1 MTSCWNNCR
10 LCILVCTAVLSAL
23 LAGSDAALRVEP
35 PFLFAGQREMDADR
49 RLRAVRLPFELR
61 ANDVVRHVVNVD
73 SRFRDTPMASDSS
86 PTDFYYTML
95 APVRNV
101 LRVRVTS
108 VEFPNNYRF
117 FTERR
122 RNVSVRVLYMDG
134 ATGMAVVL
142 SVPDGNYTAGDMVD
156 ALEVAILDASGSPTA
171 PGFGAVGLGVTF
183 SENTGTFTFTGR
195 SRFGLD
201 MTWVGGP
208 GVAGCGSAAGAPV
221 AWNRPFDYG
230 LGWYLGFTRRLHNA
244 TGSGASWSLESDG
257 CANFAGDNYVFLR
270 VNDWACVRQMV
281 TVYESG
287 TPPPKPARN
296 DFVALA
302 KVVLREPKNYMT
314 FDDYASQHAKEVV
327 FPAPVDLSRLRIQ
340 VLDPYGELLDLC
352 TAQWSF
358 SLEVLEVRNPL
369 LFNALRD
376 SLVAAGFG
384 SGKVRG
390 EGEGEGE
397 LITRPGTGLLGRYA
411 YYAGDGTG
419 IAGGAAGP

>member
-1 MTSCWNNCR
+1 MDG
-10 LCILVCTAVLSAL
+10 V
-23 LAGSDAALRVEP
+23 AA
-35 PFLFAGQREMDADR
+35 DK

-61 ANDVVRHVVNVD
+61 ANDVVRHIVNVD
-73 SRFRDTPMASDSS
+73 SRFRDTPGASDSS

-101 LRVRVTS
+101 LRVRVAS

-134 ATGMAVVL
+134 SAGMAMVL
-142 SVPDGNYTAGDMVD
+142 TVPDGNYTAGDMVD
-156 ALEVAILDASGSPTA
+156 ALGSAILDASAGA
-171 PGFGAVGLGVTF
+171 FGTLGLGVSFNET
-183 SENTGTFTFTGR
+183 TGTFTFTGR
-195 SRFGLD
+195 RTFGLD
-201 MTWVGGP
+201 MTWIGG
-208 GVAGCGSAAGAPV
+208 GSAPV

-230 LGWYLGFTRRLHNA
+230 LGWYLGFTRRLHTA
-244 TGSGASWSLESDG
+244 VAVGTTSYSLESDG

-281 TVYESG
+281 TVYETVGGGGG
-287 TPPPKPARN
+287 TVPVRN

-302 KVVLREPKNYMT
+302 KVVLREPKNYMA
-314 FDDYASQHAKEVV
+314 FDDLAGQHAKEVV

-352 TAQWSF
+352 TAQWSM
-358 SLEVLEVRNPL
+358 SLELLEVRNPL

-376 SLVAAGFG
+376 SLVAAGTG
-384 SGKVRG
+384 AGD
-390 EGEGEGE
+390 
-397 LITRPGTGLLGRYA
+397 LITRPGTGVAGRYA
-411 YYAGDGTG
+411 YFAGDGTG
-419 IAGGAAGP
+419 VAGGAVGP

>member
-1 MTSCWNNCR
+1 MEG
-10 LCILVCTAVLSAL
+10 
-23 LAGSDAALRVEP
+23 AGAA
-35 PFLFAGQREMDADR
+35 ADK
-49 RLRAVRLPFELR
+49 RLRAVRFPFELR

-73 SRFRDTPMASDSS
+73 SRFRDTPGS

-122 RNVSVRVLYMDG
+122 RNVSVRVLYTVGPPG
-134 ATGMAVVL
+134 AETGMAVVL

-156 ALEVAILDASGSPTA
+156 ALGVAIADASGAT
-171 PGFGAVGLGVTF
+171 GFAAVGLAVTF
-183 SENTGTFTFTGR
+183 SETTGTFTFTG
-195 SRFGLD
+195 SRYFGLD
-201 MTWVGGP
+201 MTWIGGP
-208 GVAGCGSAAGAPV
+208 GVAGCGTAAGGAV

-230 LGWYLGFTRRLHNA
+230 LGWYLGFTRRLHTA
-244 TGSGASWSLESDG
+244 TPTGGRYVLESDG

-270 VNDWACVRQMV
+270 VNDWTCVRQMV
-281 TVYESG
+281 TVYETVGGGGG
-287 TPPPKPARN
+287 TVPVRN

-302 KVVLREPKNYMT
+302 KVVLREPKNYMA

-376 SLVAAGFG
+376 SLAAAGFG

-397 LITRPGTGLLGRYA
+397 LITRPGTGVLGRYA

>member
-1 MTSCWNNCR
+1 ME
-10 LCILVCTAVLSAL
+10 A
-23 LAGSDAALRVEP
+23 
-35 PFLFAGQREMDADR
+35 ADR

-61 ANDVVRHVVNVD
+61 ANDVVRHVVSVD
-73 SRFRDTPMASDSS
+73 SRFRDTPAAADSS

-122 RNVSVRVLYMDG
+122 RNVSVRVLYMSG
-134 ATGMAVVL
+134 GVGMAVVL

-156 ALEVAILDASGSPTA
+156 ALGAAIADASGAT
-171 PGFGAVGLGVTF
+171 GFAAVGLAVSF
-183 SENTGTFTFTGR
+183 SETTGTFTFTGR
-195 SRFGLD
+195 GPFGLD
-201 MTWVGGP
+201 MTWIGGP
-208 GVAGCGSAAGAPV
+208 GVAGCGSASGGAV

-244 TGSGASWSLESDG
+244 KPVVPATTPATWSLESDG

-270 VNDWACVRQMV
+270 VNDWTCVRQMV
-281 TVYESG
+281 TVYETVGSG
-287 TPPPKPARN
+287 SSVPVRN

-340 VLDPYGELLDLC
+340 VLDPYGEQLDLC

-376 SLVAAGFG
+376 SLAAAGFG
-384 SGKVRG
+384 SGSG
-390 EGEGEGE
+390 GGSDGE

>member
-1 MTSCWNNCR
+1 M
-10 LCILVCTAVLSAL
+10 
-23 LAGSDAALRVEP
+23 DAA
-35 PFLFAGQREMDADR
+35 AADR

-73 SRFRDTPMASDSS
+73 SRFRDTPGAADSS

-122 RNVSVRVLYMDG
+122 RNVSVRVLYMNG
-134 ATGMAVVL
+134 GVGMAVVL

-156 ALEVAILDASGSPTA
+156 ALEVAIADASGSPSA
-171 PGFGAVGLGVTF
+171 PGFGAVGLGVSF
-183 SENTGTFTFTGR
+183 SETTGTFTFKGN

-201 MTWVGGP
+201 MTWVAGGSTTTGGP
-208 GVAGCGSAAGAPV
+208 GVAGCGVSAGAAV

-230 LGWYLGFTRRLHNA
+230 LGWYLGFTRRLHMS
-244 TGSGASWSLESDG
+244 TGPPVGANTLESDG

-270 VNDWACVRQMV
+270 VNDWTCVRQMV
-281 TVYESG
+281 TVYETVGGSG
-287 TPPPKPARN
+287 GGTVPVRN

-302 KVVLREPKNYMT
+302 KVVLREPKNYMA
-314 FDDYASQHAKEVV
+314 FDDYAGQHAKEVV

-397 LITRPGTGLLGRYA
+397 LITRPGTGVVGRYA

>member
-1 MTSCWNNCR
+1 MDG
-10 LCILVCTAVLSAL
+10 A
-23 LAGSDAALRVEP
+23 DAA
-35 PFLFAGQREMDADR
+35 AADR

-61 ANDVVRHVVNVD
+61 ANDVVRHIVNVD
-73 SRFRDTPMASDSS
+73 SRFRDTPGAADST

-122 RNVSVRVLYMDG
+122 RNVSVRVLYMNGDV
-134 ATGMAVVL
+134 GMAVVL
-142 SVPDGNYTAGDMVD
+142 TVPDGNYTAGDMVD
-156 ALEVAILDASGSPTA
+156 ALEVAILDASGSPSV
-171 PGFGAVGLGVTF
+171 PGFDAVGLGVSF
-183 SENTGTFTFTGR
+183 SEATGTFTFTGR
-195 SRFGLD
+195 AAFGLD
-201 MTWVGGP
+201 MTWIGGP
-208 GVAGCGSAAGAPV
+208 GVTGCGGAAGAPV

-244 TGSGASWSLESDG
+244 KPVVPATKPPTWSLESDG

-270 VNDWACVRQMV
+270 VNDWTCVRQMV
-281 TVYESG
+281 TVYETVGGG
-287 TPPPKPARN
+287 TVPVRN

-302 KVVLREPKNYMT
+302 KVVLREPKNYMA

-397 LITRPGTGLLGRYA
+397 LITRPGTGVLGRYA

-419 IAGGAAGP
+419 IAGGAAGS

>member
-1 MTSCWNNCR
+1 ME
-10 LCILVCTAVLSAL
+10 
-23 LAGSDAALRVEP
+23 GSGA
-35 PFLFAGQREMDADR
+35 ADR

-61 ANDVVRHVVNVD
+61 ANDVVRHIVNVD
-73 SRFRDTPMASDSS
+73 SRFRDTPGAAESS
-86 PTDFYYTML
+86 STDFYYTML

-122 RNVSVRVLYMDG
+122 RNVSVRVLYMNG
-134 ATGMAVVL
+134 GVGMAVVL
-142 SVPDGNYTAGDMVD
+142 TVPDGNYTAGDMVD
-156 ALEVAILDASGSPTA
+156 ALATAITDASGAT
-171 PGFGAVGLGVTF
+171 GFADVRLTVSF
-183 SENTGTFTFTGR
+183 SETTGTFTFTG
-195 SRFGLD
+195 SRFFGLD
-201 MTWVGGP
+201 MTWVGDGA
-208 GVAGCGSAAGAPV
+208 AGCKGDAGGAV

-244 TGSGASWSLESDG
+244 VSASPPKWILESDG

-287 TPPPKPARN
+287 TPSLKPSRN

-302 KVVLREPKNYMT
+302 KVVLREPKNYMA
-314 FDDYASQHAKEVV
+314 FDDLAGQHAKEVV

-376 SLVAAGFG
+376 SLVAAGVGGG
-384 SGKVRG
+384 SDRG
-390 EGEGEGE
+390 RQHDDSGE
-397 LITRPGTGLLGRYA
+397 LITRPGTGVMGRYA

-419 IAGGAAGP
+419 IAGGAVGP